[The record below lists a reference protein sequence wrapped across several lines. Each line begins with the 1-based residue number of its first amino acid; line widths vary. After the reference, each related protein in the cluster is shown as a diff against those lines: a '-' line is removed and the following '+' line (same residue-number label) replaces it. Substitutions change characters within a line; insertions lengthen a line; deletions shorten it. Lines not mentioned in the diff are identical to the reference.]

1 MSTTSYTFDIEDTS
15 PLITFTPSPLA
26 PVSDNSGS
34 QRALGWL
41 TQFDNQD
48 LQILG
53 QIGLGTVTSNHI
65 TSVDGASF
73 SLNFT
78 GEIPPLIEKL
88 PLMRMYRFA

>member
-1 MSTTSYTFDIEDTS
+1 MSTTSYAFDIEDTS
-15 PLITFTPSPLA
+15 PLITFVPAPLG

-34 QRALGWL
+34 QRAQGWL

-48 LQILG
+48 LLSLG
-53 QIGLGTVTSNHI
+53 QFGLGTTTSNHI

-78 GEIPPLIEKL
+78 GEILPLIKKV
-88 PLMRMYRFA
+88 R